1 VSALTSDPADST
13 GGDPAGSPGRPVS
26 GAPIGAGAPAGVPAT
41 RRGIHSRLAQLPA
54 LPAEQGGL
62 PESELAF
69 DSGRTMPLR
78 VEFARQLSRR
88 RTQLVGLLLLVLP
101 IVMALAFQL
110 GGSGSQ
116 DGNRPALVD
125 LATSG
130 AGNFALF
137 TEFAS
142 VGFLLV
148 VIVAMFCGDTIA
160 SEASWSSLR
169 YLLAIPIPRAR
180 LLRQKLL
187 VALTFSFGVNLL
199 LPGWAYLVG
208 GVFFGWDPAK
218 SPFGGSFSYAETLQ
232 RMLIVALYAAGQ
244 ALLVAALAFLL
255 SVLTDAPLAA
265 VGGATFLVVVS
276 NILDSITALDPYRV
290 VLPTHFQYSWLDA
303 LTPVISWDDMIR
315 GCALAVIYSAVF
327 FTLAWTRFARKDIT
341 S

>member
-1 VSALTSDPADST
+1 VISSISS
-13 GGDPAGSPGRPVS
+13 GSGSS
-26 GAPIGAGAPAGVPAT
+26 GGVPPT
-41 RRGIHSRLAQLPA
+41 RRGIHDRLAQLPA
-54 LPAEQGGL
+54 LPADQPGGG
-62 PESELAF
+62 PAMGF
-69 DSGRTMPLR
+69 DSGRTLLLR
-78 VEFARQLSRR
+78 VEFARQLTRR
-88 RTQLVGLLLLVLP
+88 RTQLTVLFLLVLP
-101 IVMALAFQL
+101 IIMALAFQL
-110 GGSGSQ
+110 GGSGSSNR
-116 DGNRPALVD
+116 NRPALVD
-125 LATSG
+125 LATAG

-137 TEFAS
+137 TEFAA

-169 YLLAIPIPRAR
+169 YLLALPIPRAR

-199 LPGWAYLVG
+199 LPAWAYLVG
-208 GVFFGWDPAK
+208 GTFFGWAPAK
-218 SPFGGSFSYAETLQ
+218 SPFGGSFSYTETLQ
-232 RMLIVALYAAGQ
+232 RLLIVVLYACGQ

-303 LTPVISWDDMIR
+303 LTPTISWDDMIR
-315 GCALAVIYSAVF
+315 GCAVAAIYSAVL
-327 FTLAWTRFARKDIT
+327 FTAAWTRFARKDIT

>member
-1 VSALTSDPADST
+1 MSALTSDTPTGPHVPA
-13 GGDPAGSPGRPVS
+13 PAHT
-26 GAPIGAGAPAGVPAT
+26 PAGVPPT
-41 RRGIHSRLAQLPA
+41 RRGVHSRLTQLPP
-54 LPAEQGGL
+54 LSAEQGSVAQ
-62 PESELAF
+62 PVF
-69 DSGRTMPLR
+69 HPGRTMPLR
-78 VEFARQLSRR
+78 IEFARQLTRR
-88 RTQLVGLLLLVLP
+88 RTQLVGLLLLALP
-101 IVMALAFQL
+101 IIMALAFQI
-110 GGSGSQ
+110 GGSGSS
-116 DGNRPALVD
+116 DRDRPALVD

-137 TEFAS
+137 AEFAS

-148 VIVAMFCGDTIA
+148 VIVAMFCGDTVA

-169 YLLAIPIPRAR
+169 YLLAMPIPRGR
-180 LLRQKLL
+180 LLRQKLV

-199 LPGWAYLVG
+199 LPAWAYVVG
-208 GVFFGWDPAK
+208 GVFFGWDPAR
-218 SPFGGSFSYAETLQ
+218 SPFGGSFTHAETVQ
-232 RMLIVALYAAGQ
+232 RLLIVALYAAGQ
-244 ALLVAALAFLL
+244 ALVVASLAFLL

-265 VGGATFLVVVS
+265 VGGAVFLVVVS

-303 LTPVISWDDMIR
+303 LTPAISWEDMIR